1 MEDCNHKIIEQV
13 NFIEN
18 FPNPGQDMANLIEV
32 NQEIEQRTRTKKKIF
47 LDVLHLHIAF
57 VRREG

>member
-1 MEDCNHKIIEQV
+1 MIEQV

-18 FPNPGQDMANLIEV
+18 VPNPGQDMANLIEV
-32 NQEIEQRTRTKKKIF
+32 NQEIEQRTRTKKNDF
-47 LDVLHLHIAF
+47 PRCVAFTLAF